1 MPVINTKTSTTPRA
15 QATIDQ
21 ESRKRAAF
29 RMAAQ
34 IAASKQAI
42 EMAVQQKIFSPDYL
56 VAQATQVYQERLLAL
71 EQDH

>member
-1 MPVINTKTSTTPRA
+1 
-15 QATIDQ
+15 
-21 ESRKRAAF
+21 
-29 RMAAQ
+29 MAAQ
-34 IAASKQAI
+34 IKASKQAI